1 MSGFQEWEG
10 IDSDSYI
17 GFLWGGGN
25 ETILKLDSGET
36 RITNCAYTEITD
48 VYTFKGKEQAGE
60 KKAR

>member
-17 GFLWGGGN
+17 GFLWGGN

-36 RITNCAYTEITD
+36 RITAYTEITD